1 MIVDPSLTALIE
13 ALSTHE
19 PKRYSVAVRAAVL
32 VPIHVGPSGV
42 QLLFTKRP
50 DNLRAHPGQ
59 VSFPGGR
66 IDASDANEQAAAL
79 REAHEELGIEP
90 SDVRII
96 GQLDDIVTGTGF
108 TVTPVVGVLD
118 ELPVLRPNPTE
129 VADVFWFP
137 LARLQQEEGWRQI
150 DMMRDGTVFHLW
162 FFDGAPHTIWGA
174 TAAMTRQLLAL
185 IR

>member
-1 MIVDPSLTALIE
+1 MIPDPSLAALTE
-13 ALSTHE
+13 ALAKLK

-32 VPIHVGPSGV
+32 VPIHVSASGV

-66 IDASDANEQAAAL
+66 IEASDADEHAAAL
-79 REAHEELGIEP
+79 REANEELGIEAR
-90 SDVRII
+90 DVRII

-118 ELPVLRPNPTE
+118 TLPVLRPSPSE
-129 VADVFWFP
+129 IADVFWFP
-137 LARLQQEEGWRQI
+137 LAKLREEAGWRQL
-150 DMMRDGTVFHLW
+150 DVTRDGQVFHLW
-162 FFDGAPHTIWGA
+162 FYDGAPHTIWGA
-174 TAAMTRQLLAL
+174 TAAMTRQILDL